1 MCQVQGF
8 EKEVCLAVSEH
19 YLPTGLDSKIPK
31 KPYSIALSLSDKLD
45 SLVGFFGLGLKPSSS
60 KDPYALRR
68 TALSIIRIIIENKKD
83 LKSPSRQNPP
93 PYACY

>member
-1 MCQVQGF
+1 MGGYFADAQGF
-8 EKEVCLAVSEH
+8 DKEVSLAISEQ
-19 YLPTGLDSKIPK
+19 YLPAGFNSKIPK

-68 TALSIIRIIIENKKD
+68 SAIGLLKMILENNKELKD
-83 LKSPSRQNPP
+83 YLVPM
-93 PYACY
+93 